1 MDENTDAI
9 PTDEIQL
16 DFAIFVGRR
25 ATTDLEHDIVID
37 SNPLMAFA
45 NRFWRRQ
52 GRRLQGCR
60 FAFDNFPLS
69 EKALEDAFENERRVP
84 S

>member
-25 ATTDLEHDIVID
+25 ATTDLEQDIVID
-37 SNPLMAFA
+37 SNSDGI
-45 NRFWRRQ
+45 RQ
-52 GRRLQGCR
+52 QILASARLSLC
-60 FAFDNFPLS
+60 F
-69 EKALEDAFENERRVP
+69 
-84 S
+84 